1 MPEATET
8 ENTEAEAEVE
18 HTINSEMLAAIK
30 QHKPNFRSQREGE
43 EDIKYIERFLQAV
56 ADVPDELYNAL
67 SAEAQAWFA
76 EAAKISNAQGTPLP
90 PEGFVSNY
98 KPKPAKEAKKKL
110 ITRERP
116 QKPVKTTGAVT
127 MGTLIRR
134 AIIDNRNISV
144 QDLET
149 MLSAN
154 GFTDIKRSTVFSF
167 QRGSLDTLKVAEAM
181 GRFMW
186 PAEQVAAAD

>member
-30 QHKPNFRSQREGE
+30 QFKPSFRAQGVNE
-43 EDIKYIERFLQAV
+43 EDEKYITRFLQAV

-67 SAEAQAWFA
+67 SPEALDYFA
-76 EAAKISNAQGTPLP
+76 EAAKISNAQGTPSP

-116 QKPVKTTGAVT
+116 QKPVKTVGPT

-149 MLSAN
+149 MLAAN

-181 GRFMW
+181 GRFTW
-186 PAEQVAAAD
+186 PAGQAAAAD